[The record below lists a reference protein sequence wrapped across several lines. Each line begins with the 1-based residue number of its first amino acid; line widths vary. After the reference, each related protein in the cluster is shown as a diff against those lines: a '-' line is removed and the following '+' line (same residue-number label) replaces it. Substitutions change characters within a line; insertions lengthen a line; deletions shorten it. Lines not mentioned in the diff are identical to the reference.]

1 MIVSLIGMPGC
12 GKSCMGRAIAK
23 RLGLRCVDGDRIIER
38 HTGKRL
44 QNIIDEQGLDEF
56 LKIEEEVIL
65 SITDDNIMLSTGG
78 SAVYSDK
85 AMRYLKSRGPVVY
98 LYCSLDVIKERLGD
112 FSKRGV
118 ALRPGQTLES
128 LYEERC
134 VLYEKYADVTVDVS
148 GKQYA
153 KYQARV
159 IAAIQYLCDN

>member
-1 MIVSLIGMPGC
+1 MIVSLVGMPGC

-23 RLGLRCVDGDRIIER
+23 KIGLRSLDGDRIIER
-38 HTGKRL
+38 HTGKKL
-44 QNIIDEQGLDEF
+44 QSIIDELGLDEF
-56 LKIEEEVIL
+56 LRIEEEVIL
-65 SITDDNIMLSTGG
+65 SIKEDNILLSTGG

-98 LYCSLDVIKERLGD
+98 LYCSLAVIKERLGD

-134 VLYEKYADVTVDVS
+134 ALYEKYADITVDVS
-148 GKQYA
+148 GRQYT

-159 IAAIQYLCDN
+159 ITAIRYLCDN

>member
-1 MIVSLIGMPGC
+1 
-12 GKSCMGRAIAK
+12 MGRAIAK